1 MFRLACIALPILLIG
16 SLRVLGQL
24 DSTSEGIYSGT
35 VIDDSLGYPVPSV
48 HLWNESSRLGS
59 VSSASGEFTIRAR
72 DQDTIIFSAIGY
84 FSQVWLASSALH
96 EGFIMK
102 FLKVK

>member
-24 DSTSEGIYSGT
+24 DGTSEGIYSGT
-35 VIDDSLGYPVPSV
+35 VIDDSVGYPIPSV
-48 HLWNESSRLGS
+48 HLWNESSRMG
-59 VSSASGEFTIRAR
+59 SASGEFTIRAR

>member
-24 DSTSEGIYSGT
+24 DGTSEGIYSGT
-35 VIDDSLGYPVPSV
+35 VIDDSVGYPIPSV
-48 HLWNESSRLGS
+48 HLWNESSRMG
-59 VSSASGEFTIRAR
+59 SASGEFTIRERA
-72 DQDTIIFSAIGY
+72 QDTIVFSAIGY